1 MRRTK
6 VQQSEAWFVSL
17 WSTIAT
23 ELSLRG
29 LRRRVYLADHRTQ
42 PPGRHLGQCL
52 PGQSYVCSV
61 SVSWTSATPDSEME
75 RRAASCGS
83 TGAKPPVGAPRAENR
98 PPSADS
104 GKAAGPAS
112 PPTPARTAF
121 GPGSTP

>member
-1 MRRTK
+1 M
-6 VQQSEAWFVSL
+6 
-17 WSTIAT
+17 WSAIAT

-29 LRRRVYLADHRTQ
+29 LHRRVYLADHRTQ
-42 PPGRHLGQCL
+42 PPGRHLGQCLPGQCLPGRHLGQCL

-61 SVSWTSATPDSEME
+61 SVSWTSAMPDSEME

-83 TGAKPPVGAPRAENR
+83 MGAKPPVGAPRAENR